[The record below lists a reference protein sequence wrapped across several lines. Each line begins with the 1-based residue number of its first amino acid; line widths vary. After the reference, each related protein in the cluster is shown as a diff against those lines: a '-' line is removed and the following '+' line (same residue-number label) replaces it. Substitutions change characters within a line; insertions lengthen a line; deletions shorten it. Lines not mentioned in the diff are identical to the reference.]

1 MGHEVSCKKNWNN
14 QIIQGT
20 IISKRILTP
29 YRTRT
34 CYEITTINL
43 HATHLHGCAC
53 VRRRDASTSYRSVFI
68 TRSLLG
74 PPYLGAG
81 QMTVT
86 PTADGGGIIYINLEY
101 YTTTDGSCGTLQT
114 NPIVSIAQ
122 NFGGTTLLANHPYT
136 TTGASNYFVFV
147 TNSNPHTTDVKFYF
161 STNGTTALGNKS
173 GCVPLSQMTCT
184 GSTCDFGNPV
194 VWSWTP

>member
-1 MGHEVSCKKNWNN
+1 MKL
-14 QIIQGT
+14 
-20 IISKRILTP
+20 RLLTCMLLTSMAAP
-29 YRTRT
+29 VFAD
-34 CYEITTINL
+34 E
-43 HATHLHGCAC
+43 THQLPI
-53 VRRRDASTSYRSVFI
+53 DLY
-68 TRSLLG
+68 LLQEAYWP

-173 GCVPLSQMTCT
+173 DCVPLSQMTCT